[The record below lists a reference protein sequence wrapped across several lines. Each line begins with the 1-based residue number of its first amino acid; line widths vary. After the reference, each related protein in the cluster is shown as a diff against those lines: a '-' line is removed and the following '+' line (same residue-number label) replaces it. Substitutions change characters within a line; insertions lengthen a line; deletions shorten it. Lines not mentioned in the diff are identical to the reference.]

1 MPCPFLTRL
10 STTYV
15 RNYGTTLLKTYGQHC
30 PVMSRLA
37 SNVASTDSNAVG
49 SEGGERQWFIFV
61 FMRHCVNQLMC
72 MSFLCYYGAI
82 TPFILQLNNM
92 LLLFQ
97 L

>member
-10 STTYV
+10 STAYV

-49 SEGGERQWFIFV
+49 SEVGE
-61 FMRHCVNQLMC
+61 NK
-72 MSFLCYYGAI
+72 
-82 TPFILQLNNM
+82 N
-92 LLLFQ
+92 
-97 L
+97 